1 MAHLSTSLSVNGPV
15 GVLAELM
22 SCLFIPKLS
31 QFHFISAQRRTFR
44 TIWEKELKSS
54 SSQDYHSLLHVPQFI
69 LFKKKKKKILRLTKL
84 FSKATAGER
93 DEPERPILLKKQ
105 KWSRTCFLWRLLV
118 YVK

>member
-69 LFKKKKKKILRLTKL
+69 LFKKKKKKNL
-84 FSKATAGER
+84 KANKT
-93 DEPERPILLKKQ
+93 
-105 KWSRTCFLWRLLV
+105 FF
-118 YVK
+118 